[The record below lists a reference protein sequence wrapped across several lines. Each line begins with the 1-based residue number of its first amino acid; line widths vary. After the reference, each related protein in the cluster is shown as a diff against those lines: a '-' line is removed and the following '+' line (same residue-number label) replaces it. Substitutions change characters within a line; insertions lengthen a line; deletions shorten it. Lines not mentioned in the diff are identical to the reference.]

1 MGRTKEYSLFTS
13 IANFLVS
20 TLPWPIISPRIFWVC
35 GLCRANRLDIW
46 VIVKYSS
53 GTKSS
58 LLIRAFDNSLDQLFL
73 RFLCITIFFWSLL
86 ILSILQRF
94 FLLDSLWSRR
104 YRKAIHIR
112 IRVRAIRMRGFLGC
126 IDSLFYINNPIPN
139 LSLESVPRWSFADC
153 CEYAPYKATLRS

>member
-1 MGRTKEYSLFTS
+1 MGRTKEYSLFTI

-20 TLPWPIISPRIFWVC
+20 ILPWPIISEISFWVW
-35 GLCRANRLDIW
+35 GLCSAKRLEIW
-46 VIVKYSS
+46 AWVKYSS

-58 LLIRAFDNSLDQLFL
+58 LLKSAFDNSFDQLFL
-73 RFLCITIFFWSLL
+73 RFLCIIFSWSLL

-94 FLLDSLWSRR
+94 FLPDLLWSRR